1 MALISEKDVEKRL
14 SQAGKKLEHPP
25 QSKNELLSILEEVEN
40 CLSMVEQSPS
50 ETMQLAVAPS
60 VTSLVKPELLR
71 HQDKDVR
78 LVVITCISEITRITA
93 PEAPYS
99 DDTMREIFQLIVGSF
114 QGLDEI
120 KSPSFARRVTILE
133 TVAKVRS
140 CVVMLD
146 LECDDLI
153 LEMFRHFFATASKN
167 HSENVVASMQTIMIL
182 VLDES
187 EDISQ
192 QLLSVLLTSL
202 RKNEREVSPAAHTL
216 AINVVKRCA
225 EKLKPYL
232 TAEMSAEGLTPS
244 DLQKK
249 YHEIVYEICQHE
261 SHTSS
266 VPVVLNNAE
275 HLLVDGTHATASVV
289 GNDSPLN
296 TQAANMDPVVKFAD
310 DEDLRKSEDKHKPA
324 GDENGHKEL
333 PQKISENSIKD
344 EGKENV
350 SQDILSPATNKASK
364 GRRSVQSRR
373 PTSTIKIEPDK
384 PLDSKVL
391 ESSKPTVEVKEGRKG
406 RKSEVL
412 PEVTKVS
419 DESVVASDTQALPS
433 SKRKR
438 GRSDKNNKNLASL
451 AQETKEIGELK
462 STSQSIVELGDLAS
476 TDQPNEN
483 MAGLAL
489 LDQLC
494 EDTVGLTSREQAN
507 KETVGLAATE
517 AQPIEDKIGGSPTQ
531 SNKEATILAS
541 PGQSSKEAVGV
552 ACPAPLNIEIEG
564 LTSAAESTK
573 VADNLISPPRSNKD
587 TEGLTSPARSIKDN
601 ISSPSRT
608 GSTKE
613 TVTLASP
620 ARSSKETAGLTS
632 PNEKQ
637 SLPEDDDTG
646 TDSSRVKRGRL
657 RSAGKRS
664 AMKEDSKSPGLS
676 VGATERASEI
686 VAGGEMAPSAL
697 PNTNEKSEISKDS
710 ETRSKRSKRKLDV
723 NNFNTAKSE
732 EAISLRKKG
741 SKEMDTPDATQE
753 DSHRPKKMQKVA
765 STTESAEKD
774 LSQATESSKRTP
786 RNSAKKRSISVLEKT
801 PDTVERNGLDD
812 NLVGRKIKVWWP
824 KDKQFY
830 DGTVDSYDSK
840 QNKHKIIYNDG
851 DVEILNLQRQKWD
864 FIDDIHTTE
873 KSSKVDAS
881 PKMAGEKSPKKKANK
896 VEGPVVKGETPKSSA
911 KRGSQSSKSK
921 KEYRSRAD
929 DNGAVTDMIVSKE
942 NVDQPTIGGKGR
954 QQKQG
959 GQSKK
964 SKQVASASTPTNGS
978 GRKSKGTKEVKN
990 ITDQDQI
997 GISSDTGAR
1006 SSDDEPLNAWR
1017 SRART
1022 E

>member
-1 MALISEKDVEKRL
+1 MALISEKDVERRL
-14 SQAGKKLEHPP
+14 LQAGKKLERTP
-25 QSKNELLSILEEVEN
+25 QSKDELLSILEEVEN

-60 VTSLVKPELLR
+60 VNSLVKPELLR

-99 DDTMREIFQLIVGSF
+99 DETMREIFQLIVASF

-153 LEMFRHFFATASKN
+153 LEMFRHFFATVSKN
-167 HSENVVASMQTIMIL
+167 HSENVVASMQTIMVL

-202 RKNEREVSPAAHTL
+202 RKNEREVSPAAHML

-232 TAEMSAEGLTPS
+232 TAEMSAEGLTAS

-261 SHTSS
+261 SNTLS
-266 VPVVLNNAE
+266 VPVVPNNAE
-275 HLLVDGTHATASVV
+275 HLLVDGAHAIASVV
-289 GNDSPLN
+289 GNDSPSN
-296 TQAANMDPVVKFAD
+296 TQTTNIDPVAKFAD
-310 DEDLRKSEDKHKPA
+310 DEDLRKSEAKHKSA

-333 PQKISENSIKD
+333 PQKLSEKSVKD
-344 EGKENV
+344 ERKENV
-350 SQDILSPATNKASK
+350 LQDRPSPATNKASK
-364 GRRSVQSRR
+364 GRRSVPSRR
-373 PTSTIKIEPDK
+373 PTGTIKVEPDK
-384 PLDSKVL
+384 SLDSKAL

-406 RKSEVL
+406 RKSEIL

-419 DESVVASDTQALPS
+419 DESVVASDSQSLPS

-438 GRSDKNNKNLASL
+438 GRSDKNNKNMTSVARD
-451 AQETKEIGELK
+451 AKETGEIK
-462 STSQSIVELGDLAS
+462 STAQSMVELGDLAS

-483 MAGLAL
+483 MADSV
-489 LDQLC
+489 LDQLH
-494 EDTVGLTSREQAN
+494 EDPVGVSSTEQAH
-507 KETVGLAATE
+507 KETVGLPISE
-517 AQPIEDKIGGSPTQ
+517 AQPIEENVASSPTQ
-531 SNKEATILAS
+531 SDKEAVIMSS

-552 ACPAPLNIEIEG
+552 ACPAPLNKETAN
-564 LTSAAESTK
+564 LTSPVESTK
-573 VADNLISPPRSNKD
+573 MVDSSISPPRSNKD
-587 TEGLTSPARSIKDN
+587 TEGLTSPARAAKDR

-613 TVTLASP
+613 AVAVASP
-620 ARSSKETAGLTS
+620 TRSSKETAGLAP

-637 SLPEDDDTG
+637 HVPEDDDTG
-646 TDSSRVKRGRL
+646 TESSRVKRGRL
-657 RSAGKRS
+657 RSAGKKTS
-664 AMKEDSKSPGLS
+664 VKEDSKSQGLPVGVTEKALES
-676 VGATERASEI
+676 VAT
-686 VAGGEMAPSAL
+686 GEMAPSSL
-697 PNTNEKSEISKDS
+697 PNTADNSEISKDS
-710 ETRSKRSKRKLDV
+710 DTRSKRSKRKLDV
-723 NNFNTAKSE
+723 NNFTPAKSE

-741 SKEMDTPDATQE
+741 SKEMATPHATQE
-753 DSHRPKKMQKVA
+753 DGHRPKKIQKVV
-765 STTESAEKD
+765 SVTESAEKNV
-774 LSQATESSKRTP
+774 SQTPESSKRTP
-786 RNSAKKRSISVLEKT
+786 RNSTKKKSISVLEKT

-840 QNKHKIIYNDG
+840 QKKHKVIYTDG
-851 DVEILNLQRQKWD
+851 DVEVLNLQRQKWD
-864 FIDDIHTTE
+864 FVDDIPTTE
-873 KSSKVDAS
+873 KPSKVDAS
-881 PKMAGEKSPKKKANK
+881 PKMAEEKSPKKRANK
-896 VEGPVVKGETPKSSA
+896 VEAPVIKGETPKSSA

-921 KEYRSRAD
+921 KENRSRSD
-929 DNGAVTDMIVSKE
+929 DNGAVTED
-942 NVDQPTIGGKGR
+942 NVDQPSVGGKGK

-959 GQSKK
+959 GQSKI
-964 SKQVASASTPTNGS
+964 SKQVASANIPTNGS
-978 GRKSKGTKEVKN
+978 GRKKGAKEVKS
-990 ITDQDQI
+990 IPDQDQ
-997 GISSDTGAR
+997 SDTGAR

-1022 E
+1022 D